1 MSELDTDVKEFFESG
16 GEKAPVEEAPKVD
29 PEKTEVKA
37 EEQKQEPKATKE
49 EPKATKEEPKTDDD
63 DPHAENHR
71 KALKQTREEL
81 KKLKREKAEADAQR
95 EKELSEMREKFK
107 AWTEAVNKQNQPE
120 TPKFEEDPANHLKQ
134 EAEMTKRELAEL
146 RAWRQQQEQTYAQQA
161 ALNQFQQRLRADE
174 IQFAQE
180 NPDYDNAAQHVAQV
194 WMSEFEI
201 MGIPQEQRGQA
212 YLFKVAQFA
221 NAAIRRGDSPA
232 ECVYELAK
240 RVGYQV
246 QKPEKP
252 ESEKKLESIQKG
264 QEASKSLGNGKPDA
278 DFSLEALKDMSP
290 EDIEK
295 FVRDPKAW
303 KKLANG

>member
-1 MSELDTDVKEFFESG
+1 MPELDTDVKEFFESG
-16 GEKAPVEEAPKVD
+16 GEKAPVVDEKPEPKV
-29 PEKTEVKA
+29 ETKTEKPEVKEEKA
-37 EEQKQEPKATKE
+37 EQKE
-49 EPKATKEEPKTDDD
+49 EPKDTSEDSKAD

-81 KKLKREKAEADAQR
+81 KKLKREKAESDAQR
-95 EKELSEMREKFK
+95 EKELSEMREKFR

-120 TPKFEEDPANHLKQ
+120 PAKFEEDPANHLKQ
-134 EAEMTKRELAEL
+134 EAEMTKRELQEL
-146 RAWRQQQEQTYAQQA
+146 RQWRNQQEQVYAQQA
-161 ALNQFQQRLRADE
+161 AMNQFQQRLRADE

-180 NPDYDNAAQHVAQV
+180 TPDYDNAAQHVAQV

-201 MGIPQEQRGQA
+201 MGIPQEQRSQA

-240 RVGYQV
+240 RVGYQP

-252 ESEKKLESIQKG
+252 ESEKKIESIQKG

-278 DFSLEALKDMSP
+278 DFSLESLAGMSA
-290 EDIEK
+290 EDIER